1 VPEIGKIGLTAAASA
16 SAFERDLPAMMTS
29 NTSAERR
36 FAGEPALSEIF
47 AEPIVRTLMD
57 VDGIAE
63 QDLRQTLMAA
73 IARKGG
79 AD

>member
-1 VPEIGKIGLTAAASA
+1 
-16 SAFERDLPAMMTS
+16 MMTS

-47 AEPIVRTLMD
+47 AEPIVGTLMD

>member
-1 VPEIGKIGLTAAASA
+1 
-16 SAFERDLPAMMTS
+16 MMT
-29 NTSAERR
+29 NCTSAERS

-47 AEPIVRTLMD
+47 AEPIVRALMD
-57 VDGIAE
+57 VDGLVE